1 MIVKKFTLGK
11 PSEPIRDN
19 LNPGKVLLITQ
30 QKLDNLQQQLE
41 DETIN
46 SKVPERKKWMSQI
59 VKLNKNKMK

>member
-41 DETIN
+41 DETIY
-46 SKVPERKKWMSQI
+46 SKVPERKK
-59 VKLNKNKMK
+59 